1 IGTEHLHKSRSNNP
15 GINQPNSPPLHR
27 DLLCVPGG
35 ADVTRRYQDGVLTDK
50 PLWPWP
56 MNQRIIDAMRL
67 AGYDDPVDVT
77 RTIFDLTGR
86 PM

>member
-1 IGTEHLHKSRSNNP
+1 
-15 GINQPNSPPLHR
+15 
-27 DLLCVPGG
+27 VPGG